1 MMMYSRYLK
10 NDSFILLMKESKD
23 AVNYIIQCLLNVD
36 LREKLLEVFS
46 SQNQG
51 QMCFSLTTMMLHSV
65 LFLTYKPC
73 KQG

>member
-10 NDSFILLMKESKD
+10 NDSFILLMKDSKD
-23 AVNYIIQCLLNVD
+23 AANYIIQCLLNVD

-51 QMCFSLTTMMLHSV
+51 QMCFSLTTMMLYFV

>member
-10 NDSFILLMKESKD
+10 NDSFILLMKDSKD
-23 AVNYIIQCLLNVD
+23 TANYIIQCLLNVD

-51 QMCFSLTTMMLHSV
+51 QMCFSLTTMMLHSA

>member
-10 NDSFILLMKESKD
+10 NDSFILLMKDSKD
-23 AVNYIIQCLLNVD
+23 AANYIIQCLLNVD
-36 LREKLLEVFS
+36 LQEKLLEVFS

>member
-10 NDSFILLMKESKD
+10 NDSFILLMKDSKD
-23 AVNYIIQCLLNVD
+23 AANYIIQCLLNVD

>member
-10 NDSFILLMKESKD
+10 NDSFILLMKDSKD
-23 AVNYIIQCLLNVD
+23 AANYVIQCLLNVD
-36 LREKLLEVFS
+36 LRKKLLEVFS

-51 QMCFSLTTMMLHSV
+51 QMCFSLTTMMLHFV